1 MISIPGAASKS
12 NIKNEDE
19 EKNTSDKV
27 QALEEKKEFY
37 HSLIKKQNNISTLQK

>member
-19 EKNTSDKV
+19 EKNDKV